1 MTDCFTIDIE
11 PTYIRQQDRYK
22 IHRNT
27 SIEVIK
33 NPTRSELIRLN
44 KQVRDEMPGLM
55 PDDVKIRSTVDAKG
69 NEYIW
74 KAHEAVHDQVVPEL
88 SKLDD

>member
-1 MTDCFTIDIE
+1 MTDSFTIDIKT
-11 PTYIRQQDRYK
+11 PCKRQLGYK
-22 IHRNT
+22 MYRNT
-27 SIEVIK
+27 PIEVIK

-55 PDDVKIRSTVDAKG
+55 PDDVKIRSTVDAEG